1 MRNTKVTLVASYSC
15 LALAVLLPS
24 FLTSKFSAA
33 QTPGSMNIGAIAPNH
48 WPSPS
53 PTIMRPRSGAEWQEI
68 ETARG
73 TFNFALMDQWTTAAE
88 ANNAQILFTF
98 LDVPVWASGNVTT
111 PPSDLNNTNE
121 TCQGPLQGVVRPGG
135 DCIFAEFVTALMR
148 HECGV
153 TSAPPTPL
161 TGSVCKIR
169 IFEAWNEFN
178 DGQFWS
184 SQYTDMAK
192 TANDAATIVRQYCG
206 DCTFLAGNVSAGG
219 DGYNATYYD
228 NPNVSGIFNVALGQ
242 LLDAWKAIPNASLPD
257 AVSFHGYGA
266 RRNVIPYPM
275 PETNVS
281 IGSSLCTAANVPNP
295 NCRTAVFEETAAVR
309 ATLQERS
316 WAASLPIWNT
326 EGGFGRNDDMT
337 DNVSQ
342 TDSNTTFL
350 RQAYVARWMLAMAS
364 SGTVTNLW
372 YEFDDSCW
380 GTMMGY
386 GTPQALSGCPDD
398 PAIPSGFTPIHQ
410 TWVQMLSF
418 LSDASFNDPCTSSGT
433 IWSCTIVKAGETQE
447 FIWTTQWLG
456 SSSVTVSSTYHQYV
470 DLTGTVH
477 PFTGNTVTLTN
488 QPILL
493 QPGSS
498 STTPFSITP
507 TTATVNEGAT
517 YQLTASATASWTTTC
532 GSISSSGLYKASL
545 YASTGCVVTA
555 TATGGSG
562 SATAEITVVS
572 PIVMTPV
579 SATTPQGSTQ
589 QFTASMP
596 VNWTAK
602 CGTITSGG
610 LFTATAAIGTD
621 CTIEGIATV
630 APLYTVYGYDK
641 VSAVSSFA
649 ISPQSPTV
657 SEGGTQQFTASSS
670 ATFAASCGT
679 ITSAGLFTSPL
690 IKTSCTV
697 TAKQVSGTGSASAV
711 VTVTSPLTITPASA
725 TTVSGQTQQFTANMP
740 ATWTSSCS
748 GMNATTG
755 LFTSPAAQGTVC
767 SITATATG
775 AVAYTAAAS
784 DTIGASG
791 VFSVTPASGTVQ
803 ENATQQFTASAS
815 ANWTTTC
822 GSISS
827 SGLYKAPLYPSTT
840 CTVTATA
847 TSGGESAKAQ
857 LTLVS
862 PIVMTPVS
870 ASTALGQTQ
879 QFTANMPVTWTAKC
893 GTITSGGLYTAN
905 GTVDT
910 DCTIEAIATGTIK
923 YTAYGYDKIVQ

>member
-1 MRNTKVTLVASYSC
+1 MRKTRFTRVAAYSF
-15 LALAVLLPS
+15 LALAVLLTS
-24 FLTSKFSAA
+24 LLTSSYSAA
-33 QTPGSMNIGAIAPNH
+33 QAPGSLNIGSYAPNH
-48 WPSPS
+48 WASPS
-53 PTIMRPRSGAEWQEI
+53 PTIMRPRAGAEWRQI

-73 TFNFALMDQWTTAAE
+73 TYSFSIMDQWTTEAE
-88 ANNAQILFTF
+88 ANNTQILFTF
-98 LDVPVWASGNVTT
+98 LQVPSWASSNQSTMPG
-111 PPSDLNNTNE
+111 DLNQTNE
-121 TCQGPLQGVVRPGG
+121 TCQAPLQGVVRPGG
-135 DCIFAEFVTALMR
+135 NCIFAEYVTALMQ

-153 TSAPPTPL
+153 AAAPSTPL
-161 TGSVCKIR
+161 MGSVCKIR
-169 IFEAWNEFN
+169 NFEAWNEFN
-178 DGQFWS
+178 SDQFWT

-192 TANDAATIVRQYCG
+192 VANDAATIVQQYCG
-206 DCTFLAGNVSAGG
+206 DCTFLAGNTSAGG
-219 DGYNATYYD
+219 DGYNATYYGD
-228 NPNVSGIFNVALGQ
+228 PAVSPIFNVALGQ

-257 AVSFHGYGA
+257 AVSFHAYGA
-266 RRNVIPYPM
+266 RRDVIPYPM

-281 IGSSLCTAANVPNP
+281 MGSSLCTATNVPNP
-295 NCRTAVFEETAAVR
+295 NCRTALFDETAAVR
-309 ATLQERS
+309 STLQERP

-326 EGGFGRNDDMT
+326 EGGFGRDDDMT

-372 YEFDDSCW
+372 YEYDDPCW

-386 GTPQALSGCPDD
+386 GTPASSTGCPTD
-398 PAIPSGFTPIHQ
+398 PTIPVGFTPIHQ
-410 TWVQMLSF
+410 TWVQMLNF
-418 LSDASFNDPCTSSGT
+418 LSDASFNDPCTCSGT
-433 IWSCTIVKAGETQE
+433 IWNCTIVKAGQTQE

-470 DLTGTVH
+470 DLTGTIH
-477 PFTGNTVTLTN
+477 PFTGNTVTVTN

-507 TTATVNEGAT
+507 TTATVTEGAKK
-517 YQLTASATASWTTTC
+517 QFTASASANWTTRC
-532 GSISSSGLYKASL
+532 GSISSSGLYKAPL
-545 YASTGCVVTA
+545 YPNTACAVTA
-555 TATGGSG
+555 TAMDGSG

-589 QFTASMP
+589 QFSASMP
-596 VNWTAK
+596 VSWTAK

-621 CTIEGIATV
+621 CTIEAIATV
-630 APLYTVYGYDK
+630 APFYSVYGYDK
-641 VSAVSSFA
+641 VSSPSSFT
-649 ISPQSPTV
+649 ISPLSPTV
-657 SEGGTQQFTASSS
+657 SEGGKVQFTVSTS
-670 ATFAASCGT
+670 ATFAASCGS
-679 ITSAGLFTSPL
+679 ITSAGLFTAPL
-690 IKTSCTV
+690 MRASCNI
-697 TAKQVSGTGSASAV
+697 TAKPLSGTGSASAV

-740 ATWTSSCS
+740 ATWASSCA
-748 GMNATTG
+748 GMNATSG
-755 LFTSPAAQGTVC
+755 LFTASAAPGTVC
-767 SITATATG
+767 SVKATATG
-775 AVAYTAAAS
+775 TTAYTATAS
-784 DTIGASG
+784 DTLGASG
-791 VFSVTPASGTVQ
+791 VFAVTPASVTVQ
-803 ENATQQFTASAS
+803 ENATQQFTANAS

-847 TSGGESAKAQ
+847 ISGGASAKAL

-862 PIVMTPVS
+862 PIVMSPAS
-870 ASTALGQTQ
+870 AATAFGQTQ
-879 QFTANMPVTWTAKC
+879 QFTANLPVSWSAKC

-905 GTVDT
+905 GTVGSF
-910 DCTIEAIATGTIK
+910 CTIEAIATGTVK
-923 YTAYGYDKIVQ
+923 YTVYGYDKIVQ